1 MKCILYRIR
10 QMINLLKTS
19 FNELK
24 KMMADAEEMGRNANE
39 SPKTDKKEKW
49 EIIVLCFLVILGVAF
64 LYFFRTYLSVALGII
79 LLALLFGILDFGDSN
94 SAQVSTEVDLTNIHE
109 LVYEAVCESALLIG
123 VDTPASPRRM
133 VEKVFPLSDG
143 ELAME
148 YRLRKRHLE
157 EMPDKNEL
165 LEKKEILQ
173 SEMDRTCSQTELPF
187 FSDIQG
193 LFLVFIK
200 DVGYYYKIGVIPVN
214 PRTQGR
220 INRMKRNE
228 FNERSKEKKTPALE
242 LKSEIQ
248 IRPFLKKQVWE
259 RSGLK
264 SSLSIDL
271 DRYPHTLIVG
281 ATGSG
286 KTYALKVIATS
297 LVDHYSDCQLYLCD
311 FKGQDYE
318 FLKSSER
325 YFSHIH
331 YGSGI
336 EKFYEKLF
344 DRISGKDITVNRCL
358 LVVDEWNNFISLLDT
373 KKEQDG
379 YLKMIASIL
388 HMGRSYKMNV
398 LLGSQVGHAEFFG
411 KARNSFSSY
420 IGLGQLDKESI
431 SMLFYEQKEQIK
443 PQPRGSGY
451 LLQDGKPVEEII
463 VPEVQDISALEEILI
478 KAIQR

>member
-1 MKCILYRIR
+1 MKRILCGIY
-10 QMINLLKTS
+10 QMIKLLKTS
-19 FNELK
+19 FTEFR
-24 KMMADAEEMGRNANE
+24 KMMKDAEEMGRNANE

-64 LYFFRTYLSVALGII
+64 LYFFRTYFSLAFGII
-79 LLALLFGILDFGDSN
+79 LLALLFGILDFGNSN
-94 SAQVSTEVDLTNIHE
+94 SAQVSVEVDLKNIHE
-109 LVYEAVCESALLIG
+109 LIYEAVCESTLLIG
-123 VDTPASPRRM
+123 VDTPAYPKSI
-133 VEKVFPLSDG
+133 VGKVVRLKNG

-148 YRLRKRHLE
+148 YRLRKKHLE
-157 EMPDKNEL
+157 ETPDEKEI

-173 SEMDRTCSQTELPF
+173 SEIDRACSQTELPF

-193 LFLVFIK
+193 LFLAFIK
-200 DVGYYYKIGVIPVN
+200 DLGHYYKIGVLPVN
-214 PRTQGR
+214 PRTQGV
-220 INRMKRNE
+220 INRMKQAE
-228 FNERSKEKKTPALE
+228 LDELSKEKKTPVLE

-297 LVDHYSDCQLYLCD
+297 LVDHYSDCQLYVCD

-318 FLKSSER
+318 FLKGSER
-325 YFSHIH
+325 YFSHVH

-336 EKFYEKLF
+336 EKFCEKLF
-344 DRISGKDITVNRCL
+344 DRISGKDVTVNRCL

-373 KKEQDG
+373 KKEQER
-379 YLKMIASIL
+379 YLKMISSIL

-398 LLGSQVGHAEFFG
+398 IVGSQVGHAEFFG
-411 KARNSFSSY
+411 KARNSFSNY
-420 IGLGQLDKESI
+420 VGLGQLDKESV
-431 SMLFYEQKEQIK
+431 SMLFYEEKEQIK

-451 LLQDGKPVEEII
+451 LLQDGKSVEEII
-463 VPEVQDISALEEILI
+463 VPEVQDMSALEEILI
-478 KAIQR
+478 NAIQR